1 LKKAETHMIFVS
13 QLLEED
19 GSDGLDSPV
28 GVAAGAFTR
37 SVSAA
42 RIDVTRMAAV
52 GAENREQ

>member
-1 LKKAETHMIFVS
+1 MIFVS

-19 GSDGLDSPV
+19 GSNGLDSPV